1 MAEGGRLEENP
12 WKRALHTLASIVGFA
27 VAVAILFYSWQ
38 LAWMITAGLAF
49 HELGH
54 VLVIWALGIDWEIGF
69 SGLGAWTRTPIQ
81 ARRRL
86 NHFWNSVIHL
96 AGPLFS
102 LLLAL
107 LAILIQLLARPD
119 EDYWLRLAN
128 FNALLAVLNLL
139 PLGEL
144 SDGGKLVRRLFASVS
159 AKVEE
164 KMLFLVGL
172 VPLLFAMIVLALRF
186 DWHKV
191 LALLVIVVW
200 FVINIIV
207 ARRHDDPDEAYSPRA
222 MSGRQAFGLLMIAL
236 AAFLAG
242 IVVVLLTPFWLTEQ
256 HVMNMVAAFLGIA
269 AFVVYYSPPAFQILF
284 GVALVMIIYVA
295 GRHVIAELRRR
306 RDQTKH
312 DSEGPA

>member
-1 MAEGGRLEENP
+1 MSEGGRLEENP
-12 WKRALHTLASIVGFA
+12 WKRALHTLISIVGFA
-27 VAVAILFYSWQ
+27 LAVAILFYSWN
-38 LAWMITAGLAF
+38 LAWMVTAGLAF

-54 VLVIWALGIDWEIGF
+54 VMVIWALGIDWQIGF
-69 SGLGAWTRTPIQ
+69 GGLGAWTRTPIQ

-107 LAILIQLLARPD
+107 VAILIQLLARP
-119 EDYWLRLAN
+119 EQDYWLRLAN
-128 FNALLAVLNLL
+128 LNALLAVLNLL

-144 SDGGKLVRRLFASVS
+144 SDGGKLVHRLFASVP
-159 AKVEE
+159 AKVED
-164 KMLFLVGL
+164 KMLCLVGL

-200 FVINIIV
+200 FVINIIG
-207 ARRHDDPDEAYSPRA
+207 ARRRDDPDEAYSPRA
-222 MSGRQAFGLLMIAL
+222 MSGRQAFWLLVVAL
-236 AAFLAG
+236 AAFLGG
-242 IVVVLLTPFWLTEQ
+242 IVIVLLTPFWLTEQ
-256 HVMNMVAAFLGIA
+256 HVLNMVGAFLGLG

-284 GVALVMIIYVA
+284 GVALVMIFYVA
-295 GRHVIAELRRR
+295 GRRVIAELRRR
-306 RDQTKH
+306 RDRTEH
-312 DSEGPA
+312 DPGDPA